1 MPMVRI
7 VYDLN
12 GIGVVQVGNDGV
24 RGEQCEFAEGFL
36 QVLHGLEEFQMV
48 RVHVQEHRDIG
59 HQMQEGV
66 AVFACLHHD
75 LAPCAVA
82 AVGVDERMTAA
93 GSA

>member
-1 MPMVRI
+1 MTVC
-7 VYDLN
+7 
-12 GIGVVQVGNDGV
+12 VVSSANL
-24 RGEQCEFAEGFL
+24 RKRFL

-75 LAPCAVA
+75 LAPLSVA
-82 AVGVDERMTAA
+82 AVGVDERQLAA
-93 GSA
+93 DDGGGVT